1 MDWCATAKLDCTVAH
16 LLNCRCA
23 HTFFSQILAK
33 KVCGGLASFFGWC
46 KRDEYQAEFA
56 VSFGDS

>member
-1 MDWCATAKLDCTVAH
+1 MAH

-23 HTFFSQILAK
+23 HSFRLSVLAK
-33 KVCGGLASFFGWC
+33 KVCGGLASFSGRC

-56 VSFGDS
+56 GSFRDS